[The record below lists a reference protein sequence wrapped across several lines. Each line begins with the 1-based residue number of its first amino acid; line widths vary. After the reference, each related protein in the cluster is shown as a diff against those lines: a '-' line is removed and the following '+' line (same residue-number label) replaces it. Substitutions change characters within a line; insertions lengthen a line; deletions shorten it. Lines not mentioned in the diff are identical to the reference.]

1 MRMTDYTQFNSQFP
15 GREVIDGALWDTL
28 TYTTGVTTVLNFFNA
43 VRATID
49 LSNMTQAGLLPA
61 PDSFLVRAIRIF
73 VKNRPESTATT
84 AAGTV
89 EVSSHDDLSLLLDNS
104 AVVFTIGQKDYGIYP
119 SATLP
124 AGGGAFGK
132 IVVNNILVAGAA
144 VDFATNGVPH
154 IYNTYTLGKP
164 VLIKSQINFGVQM
177 TWPAGFVTLIRS
189 VNISVVLDGDHIRA
203 IQ

>member
-1 MRMTDYTQFNSQFP
+1 MKMTDYTQFNSQFP

-28 TYTTGVTTVLNFFNA
+28 TYTSGATTVLNFFNA

-73 VKNRPESTATT
+73 FKNRPESTATA
-84 AAGTV
+84 AAGAV
-89 EVSSHDDLSLLLDNS
+89 EVSSHDDLSLLLDNA

-119 SATLP
+119 AKTLP

-132 IVVNNILVAGAA
+132 IAVNNILVAGAA

-154 IYNTYTLGKP
+154 IYNTFTLGKP

-189 VNISVVLDGDHIRA
+189 VNISVVLDGDRIRA